1 MNFLFH
7 LIYGLYKL
15 IERLPFRIL
24 YFFSSIFYLIIF
36 YIFPYRKKVVRK
48 NLENSFPFK
57 SEKEID
63 QILKKFYHNFCELFT
78 ESIKVKKII
87 KLQRIKICNRELLD
101 EYFKQNKSVIIM
113 MAHVG
118 NWEWVCGTFQRF
130 FPDFKCA
137 VSAHPQSNP
146 IFNRFL
152 MTERNKYIE
161 VVNTKYIIKSMFKN
175 KGIPSA
181 YLLIADQRP
190 PMNEEEY
197 WTTFLN
203 QDTPF
208 FTGAEKIARTFD
220 FPVLFLNAKRIKRG
234 YFEIYFSVIADQPK
248 ATKEFEITENYARQL
263 EQAIIAQPDNWLW
276 SHNRWKH
283 SKSQLKTPETTNA

>member
-7 LIYGLYKL
+7 LICGIYKL
-15 IERLPFRIL
+15 IERFPFRIL
-24 YFFSSIFYLIIF
+24 YFLSDIFYLIIF
-36 YIFPYRKKVVRK
+36 YIFPYRKKVVRR
-48 NLENSFPFK
+48 NLKNSFPLK

-63 QILKKFYHNFCELFT
+63 QILKKFYRNFCDLFT
-78 ESIKVKKII
+78 ESIKVKDVIKKHRVKIN
-87 KLQRIKICNRELLD
+87 NRELLD

-118 NWEWVCGTFQRF
+118 NWEWVCGSFQRF
-130 FPDFKCA
+130 FPDFRCT
-137 VSAHPQSNP
+137 VSAHLQSSKL
-146 IFNRFL
+146 FNKLL
-152 MTERNKYIE
+152 MTERNKYVE
-161 VVNTKYIIKSMFKN
+161 VVNTKYILKSMYKN
-175 KGIPSA
+175 KNIPSV
-181 YLLIADQRP
+181 YMLIADQRP
-190 PMNEEEY
+190 PMNEGEY

-208 FTGAEKIARTFD
+208 FTGAEKIAKTFN
-220 FPVLFLNAKRIKRG
+220 FPVLFLNAKKIKRG
-234 YFEIYFSVIADQPK
+234 YFEVYLSVITDQPK

-283 SKSQLKTPETTNA
+283 SRSQLKTSEKINA